1 MDNLRRR
8 LCKLVLNPQQHDLLP
23 AITALA
29 ESLHTSIA
37 NIDLTVTSY
46 LVVSAIVP
54 ATTGGLADTS
64 GRRPVFIVLLT
75 IYVGA
80 NVGLALQSSYPALL
94 VLRMVQSIGISGK
107 VI

>member
-1 MDNLRRR
+1 M
-8 LCKLVLNPQQHDLLP
+8 
-23 AITALA
+23 
-29 ESLHTSIA
+29 
-37 NIDLTVTSY
+37 
-46 LVVSAIVP
+46 
-54 ATTGGLADTS
+54 
-64 GRRPVFIVLLT
+64 LLT